1 LRKAGPVNV
10 PLRQAVQPRHKF
22 AMTSLPSIELAD
34 EAATAALARRLAPIL
49 KAGDVV
55 ALRGDL
61 GAGKTSFARAL
72 IRALSGAD
80 GAEREVPSPT
90 FTLVQSYDTPA
101 GRVHHFDLYRI
112 QSPDELTEI
121 GWDEALADG
130 IVLVEWPERAGNL
143 LPDRRLD
150 VALAFGADGVARRAS
165 LQPRTGWTASHP
177 GFAALQPADPG
188 E

>member
-1 LRKAGPVNV
+1 
-10 PLRQAVQPRHKF
+10 
-22 AMTSLPSIELAD
+22 MTSLLPIELTD
-34 EAATAALARRLAPIL
+34 EAATADLARRLAPSL
-49 KAGDVV
+49 KPGDVV

-112 QSPDELTEI
+112 VSPDELTEI

-143 LPDRRLD
+143 LPHHRLD
-150 VALAFGADGVARRAS
+150 ITLGFGMQSEARRAM
-165 LQPRTGWTASHP
+165 LQPGTGWMANHP
-177 GFAALQPADPG
+177 GFAALQAGHPG

>member
-1 LRKAGPVNV
+1 MNA
-10 PLRQAVQPRHKF
+10 
-22 AMTSLPSIELAD
+22 LPPIKLAD
-34 EAATAALARRLAPIL
+34 EAATADLAHRLAPDL
-49 KAGDVV
+49 KPGDVV

-72 IRALSGAD
+72 IRALSGGDA
-80 GAEREVPSPT
+80 AEREVPSPT
-90 FTLVQSYDTPA
+90 FTLVQSYDTSV

-130 IVLVEWPERAGNL
+130 IVLIEWPERAGNL

-150 VALAFGADGVARRAS
+150 IALAFGADAEARRAT
-165 LQPRTGWTASHP
+165 LRPEGGWIADHL
-177 GFAALQPADPG
+177 GLAALQPARPG

>member
-1 LRKAGPVNV
+1 MTT
-10 PLRQAVQPRHKF
+10 PLH
-22 AMTSLPSIELAD
+22 IDLAD
-34 EAATAALARRLAPIL
+34 EAATTDLARRLAPIL
-49 KAGDVV
+49 RRGDVV

-72 IRALSGAD
+72 IRALSGPE

-101 GRVHHFDLYRI
+101 GWIHHFDLYRI
-112 QSPDELTEI
+112 RSPDELTEI

-130 IVLVEWPERAGNL
+130 LVLVEWPDRAGTL
-143 LPDRRLD
+143 LPASRLNIG
-150 VALAFGADGVARRAS
+150 LGFGATNEARQAT
-165 LQPRTGWTASHP
+165 LTTQAGWMEAHP
-177 GFAALQPADPG
+177 GFAALQAGFPG

>member
-1 LRKAGPVNV
+1 MNRLDADTN
-10 PLRQAVQPRHKF
+10 
-22 AMTSLPSIELAD
+22 SWPSIELVD
-34 EAATAALARRLAPIL
+34 EAATADLARRLASVL
-49 KAGDVV
+49 KPGDVI

-90 FTLVQSYDTPA
+90 FTLVQSYDTPV

-112 QSPDELTEI
+112 ASPDELTEI

-130 IVLVEWPERAGNL
+130 IVLVEWPERAGTL
-143 LPDRRLD
+143 VPHRRLD
-150 VALAFGADGVARRAS
+150 ITLGFGAQGESRRAM
-165 LQPRTGWTASHP
+165 LRPGTGWMADHP
-177 GFAALQPADPG
+177 GFAALQPRHPG

>member
-1 LRKAGPVNV
+1 MDQFSPI
-10 PLRQAVQPRHKF
+10 
-22 AMTSLPSIELAD
+22 SLKD

-49 KAGDVV
+49 RPGDVV
-55 ALRGDL
+55 ALSGDL

-72 IRALSGAD
+72 IRALSGPD

-90 FTLVQSYDTPA
+90 FTLVQSYETPA
-101 GRVHHFDLYRI
+101 GCIHHFDLYRI

-130 IVLVEWPERAGNL
+130 IVLVEWPDRAGAL
-143 LPDRRLD
+143 LPAHRLD
-150 VALAFGADGVARRAS
+150 VMLEFGATSETRRAT
-165 LQPRTGWTASHP
+165 LTTTGGWIATHP
-177 GFAALQPADPG
+177 GFAALQAGNPG

>member
-1 LRKAGPVNV
+1 
-10 PLRQAVQPRHKF
+10 
-22 AMTSLPSIELAD
+22 MTSLPTIALAD
-34 EAATAALARRLAPIL
+34 EAATADLARRLAPYL

-80 GAEREVPSPT
+80 GADREVPSPT

-101 GRVHHFDLYRI
+101 RRVHHFDLYRI
-112 QSPDELTEI
+112 RSPDELTEI

-130 IVLVEWPERAGNL
+130 IVLVEWPERAGTL
-143 LPDRRLD
+143 LPGRRLD
-150 VALAFGADGVARRAS
+150 VTLEFGSQSEARRAM
-165 LQPRTGWTASHP
+165 LQPGAGWTDDHP
-177 GFAALQPADPG
+177 GFAALQPGHPG

>member
-1 LRKAGPVNV
+1 
-10 PLRQAVQPRHKF
+10 
-22 AMTSLPSIELAD
+22 MTSPITIALAD
-34 EAATAALARRLAPIL
+34 EAATADLARRLAPDL
-49 KAGDVV
+49 KPGDVI

-90 FTLVQSYDTPA
+90 FTLVQSYDTPRA
-101 GRVHHFDLYRI
+101 RVHHFDLYRT

-130 IVLVEWPERAGNL
+130 IVLVEWPERAGTL
-143 LPDRRLD
+143 LPARRLD
-150 VALAFGADGVARRAS
+150 ITLGFGMQSDARRAL
-165 LQPRTGWTASHP
+165 LQPGTGWMADHR
-177 GFAALQPADPG
+177 GFAALQPGHPG

>member
-1 LRKAGPVNV
+1 
-10 PLRQAVQPRHKF
+10 
-22 AMTSLPSIELAD
+22 MTSLLPIELAD
-34 EAATAALARRLAPIL
+34 EAATADLARRLAPSL
-49 KAGDVV
+49 KPGDVV
-55 ALRGDL
+55 ALHGDL

-112 QSPDELTEI
+112 VSPDELMEI

-143 LPDRRLD
+143 LPRRRLD
-150 VALAFGADGVARRAS
+150 ITLGFGVQSEARRAM
-165 LQPRTGWTASHP
+165 LQLGTGWMANHP
-177 GFAALQPADPG
+177 GFAALQPGHPG

>member
-1 LRKAGPVNV
+1 MS
-10 PLRQAVQPRHKF
+10 
-22 AMTSLPSIELAD
+22 AMNSQLSIVLAD
-34 EAATAALARRLAPIL
+34 EAATADLAARLALFLRP
-49 KAGDVV
+49 GDIV

-90 FTLVQSYDTPA
+90 FTLVQSYDTSA

-112 QSPDELTEI
+112 VSPDELTEI

-130 IVLVEWPERAGNL
+130 VVLVEWPERAGSL
-143 LPDRRLD
+143 MPARRLD
-150 VALAFGADGVARRAS
+150 ITLGFGPHGEARRATV
-165 LQPRTGWTASHP
+165 QPRAGWMDDHP
-177 GFAALQPADPG
+177 GFAALQPGRPG

>member
-1 LRKAGPVNV
+1 
-10 PLRQAVQPRHKF
+10 
-22 AMTSLPSIELAD
+22 MTSLLTIELAD
-34 EAATAALARRLAPIL
+34 EAATADLARRLAPSL
-49 KAGDVV
+49 KPGDVI

-80 GAEREVPSPT
+80 GADREVPSPT
-90 FTLVQSYDTPA
+90 FTLVQSYDTPRT
-101 GRVHHFDLYRI
+101 RVHHFDLYRI
-112 QSPDELTEI
+112 VSPDELTEI

-130 IVLVEWPERAGNL
+130 IVLVEWPERADSL

-150 VALAFGADGVARRAS
+150 IALAFGAGTETRRAT
-165 LQPRTGWTASHP
+165 LRPQGGWMADHP
-177 GFAALQPADPG
+177 GFPALQSARPG